1 MSLATDD
8 IITHTENPK
17 ERIKMLLE
25 LVSEFIKVW
34 DTSPLDKNLHHHYL
48 PPATLYLEGLTI
60 PHSHLLF
67 GS

>member
-8 IITHTENPK
+8 IITNTENPK
-17 ERIKMLLE
+17 ECIKMLLE

-34 DTSPLDKNLHHHYL
+34 DTSPLDKNLHHYL
-48 PPATLYLEGLTI
+48 SPATLYLEGLTI
-60 PHSHLLF
+60 PHSYLLF